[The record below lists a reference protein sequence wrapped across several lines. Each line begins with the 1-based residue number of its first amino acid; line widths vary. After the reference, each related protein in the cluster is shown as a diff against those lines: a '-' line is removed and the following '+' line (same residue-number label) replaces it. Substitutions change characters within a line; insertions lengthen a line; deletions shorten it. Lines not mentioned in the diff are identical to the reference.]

1 MKEVKNFFTCIG
13 KGHGAPAIPSTRKEW
28 EELRRAPWLAEMC
41 RRIEAGD
48 ERLKHRL
55 PIWTPMCAEFKS
67 NHRAKADAV
76 RPLPRLMLDFDEK
89 GHSQEILQKALQL
102 NEAGTWQVLLVE
114 ESVRRGTHVLIALPE
129 GMTAQEAQERF
140 SEAVGFK
147 ADPSLKD
154 VSRCIYMVTEGHT
167 LWVAPELFAPSD
179 DGTRMERNERMNTE
193 ELKDKNICESPS
205 SQCTPCAIEEPCGT
219 CDGTQMTQMEQM
231 TADKELPCSLCHPE
245 GTEGSVNGSRSNEK
259 SGCTQILHSVNSAQ
273 DDKMIEEENN
283 EKSASSASSASK
295 KSTEEEN
302 KESASE
308 KSENLWS
315 SATSA
320 SSACH
325 LEYHGLPAT
334 EIVQKYWELNN
345 DGLPPTQGDR
355 NTKIFDLACSLRH
368 IFNFDRELL
377 NRAIPNYEGFPQE
390 EKMQCIDNALREPR
404 KYMPMKLTRVLQA
417 LKAEQ
422 SKLPSIEGGDGG
434 GSACPPP
441 MPSNLPPLIALL
453 VKNVPEDMK
462 AAVAHAVFP
471 PLGTHLGGVKFRYI
485 DNVEREATF
494 MCVLLAK
501 MSSGKSAVNK
511 PIQLIMKDIMERDA
525 LNRLREQEWKASL
538 STKGANKEK
547 PKRPEGL
554 CIQML
559 VPDMTNAAFVQR
571 LADANGKFLYTQMDE
586 LELLNNLKT
595 SARGNQVSQII
606 RLAFDQGLYG
616 QERVGAASVTAMV
629 PIRWNWNASAT
640 IERGRQFFRT
650 ALTDGTLS
658 RLNFCTIPPQRMGE
672 IPVYGTYDAEYE
684 AELKP
689 YIDRLNA
696 ASGLVECA
704 KAEALARRL
713 LQESAEVVMLTD
725 DEVYEMLSHRA
736 NVIAYLKAMTL
747 YIAHGYK
754 WSRAI
759 EEFVRWSKEYDL
771 WCKMHFF
778 GKRMQEEVEKEV
790 IRTSPGRAN
799 MLEMLPER
807 FTRQQLEEVRIRLG
821 KERDATE
828 QLKKWRQRGYVTLD
842 GENNSAFIKSEKY
855 KRDKGQRDN

>member
-1 MKEVKNFFTCIG
+1 MKKVNSNEQQATSGKATSNVFTCIG
-13 KGHGAPAIPSTRKEW
+13 KGHGAPAIPATREEW
-28 EELRRAPWLAEMC
+28 EALRREPWLAEMC

-48 ERLKHRL
+48 EQLKHRL
-55 PIWTPMCAEFKS
+55 PVWTPMCAEFKN

-89 GHSQEILQKALQL
+89 GHSREILKKALQL
-102 NEAGTWQVLLVE
+102 NEQGRWRILLVE

-140 SEAVGFK
+140 SADVGFQ

-167 LWVAPELFAPSD
+167 LWVS
-179 DGTRMERNERMNTE
+179 E
-193 ELKDKNICESPS
+193 ELWRDRPHPSLPQGEGVDSADNSSSRVQELQEKSSVSPCLCV
-205 SQCTPCAIEEPCGT
+205 Q
-219 CDGTQMTQMEQM
+219 
-231 TADKELPCSLCHPE
+231 DKE
-245 GTEGSVNGSRSNEK
+245 
-259 SGCTQILHSVNSAQ
+259 
-273 DDKMIEEENN
+273 
-283 EKSASSASSASK
+283 SASSAS
-295 KSTEEEN
+295 
-302 KESASE
+302 E
-308 KSENLWS
+308 K
-315 SATSA
+315 
-320 SSACH
+320 
-325 LEYHGLPAT
+325 LEYHGLDSS
-334 EIVQKYWELNN
+334 EIVSKYWELTG
-345 DGLPPTQGDR
+345 DGQPPTQGDR

-377 NRAIPNYEGFPQE
+377 NRAIPNYDGFPQE

-404 KYMPMKLTRVLQA
+404 KYMPMKLTKVLQA
-417 LKAEQ
+417 LKAEH
-422 SKLPSIEGGDGG
+422 STPLPWEGQGG
-434 GSACPPP
+434 GSGSSDCPPL
-441 MPSNLPPLIALL
+441 PSSLPPLIALL
-453 VKNVPEDMK
+453 TRNVPEAMK
-462 AAVAHAVFP
+462 PAVAHAVFP
-471 PLGTHLGGVKFRYI
+471 PLGAHLGGVKFRYI

-511 PIQLIMKDIMERDA
+511 PIELIMKDIVERDA

-571 LADANGKFLYTQMDE
+571 LADAQGKFLYTQMDE

-672 IPVYGTYDAEYE
+672 IPVYGTYNAEYE

-704 KAEALARRL
+704 KAEALARAL
-713 LQESAEVVMLTD
+713 LKESAEVVMLTD

-754 WSRAI
+754 WSKTI

-771 WCKMHFF
+771 WCKMHFY
-778 GKRMQEEVEKEV
+778 GKRMQEEVEKEI
-790 IRTSPGRAN
+790 IRTTPGRAN

-807 FTRQQLEEVRIRLG
+807 FTRQQLEEVRVRLG
-821 KERDATE
+821 KERDAAH
-828 QLKKWRQRGYVTLD
+828 QLSKWKKRGYVVVDQVDTDLY
-842 GENNSAFIKSEKY
+842 IKSEKY
-855 KRDKGQRDN
+855 KRRIDN

>member
-1 MKEVKNFFTCIG
+1 MNFGIARSIRGEVRACTPDLFNEALDMPLVARVCAEIEDALEACRKGRLDKEEFET
-13 KGHGAPAIPSTRKEW
+13 
-28 EELRRAPWLAEMC
+28 
-41 RRIEAGD
+41 
-48 ERLKHRL
+48 LKAKLKKRL
-55 PIWTPMCAEFKS
+55 PIFTFHATFPGGRRK
-67 NHRAKADAV
+67 NDDAV
-76 RPLPRLMLDFDEK
+76 PSGLAIYDLDHIANPRGRWAEIAPRKEELGIMLAHVSPSTE
-89 GHSQEILQKALQL
+89 GLR
-102 NEAGTWQVLLVE
+102 LVFVIPQGM
-114 ESVRRGTHVLIALPE
+114 SLPE
-129 GMTAQEAQERF
+129 TQAWMASRLGDEEYDASVKDYARCSF
-140 SEAVGFK
+140 AVPRGYVLWVSEELFRPTPA
-147 ADPSLKD
+147 PSL
-154 VSRCIYMVTEGHT
+154 
-167 LWVAPELFAPSD
+167 F
-179 DGTRMERNERMNTE
+179 
-193 ELKDKNICESPS
+193 
-205 SQCTPCAIEEPCGT
+205 TPD
-219 CDGTQMTQMEQM
+219 DGTQMTQMEQM
-231 TADKELPCSLCHPE
+231 TADEILPCGLCHPE
-245 GTEGSVNGSRSNEK
+245 GTEGSQGIANVQKISGKTRRSFD
-259 SGCTQILHSVNSAQ
+259 SVNSAQ
-273 DDKMIEEENN
+273 DDKMM
-283 EKSASSASSASK
+283 
-295 KSTEEEN
+295 EEEN
-302 KESASE
+302 KE
-308 KSENLWS
+308 NLRS

-334 EIVQKYWELNN
+334 EIVAKYWELNN
-345 DGLPPTQGDR
+345 DGLPPTKGDR

-404 KYMPMKLTRVLQA
+404 KYMPMKLTKVLQA
-417 LKAEQ
+417 LKAEH
-422 SKLPSIEGGDGG
+422 STPLPWEGQGG
-434 GSACPPP
+434 GSPGGGSVGSAFPPP
-441 MPSNLPPLIALL
+441 LPTNLPPLIELL
-453 VKNVPEDMK
+453 TRHVPEGMK
-462 AAVAHAVFP
+462 PAVAHAVFP

-501 MSSGKSAVNK
+501 MSSGKSAVNR

-571 LADANGKFLYTQMDE
+571 LADAEGNFLYTQMDE

-595 SARGNQVSQII
+595 SSRGNQVSQII

-672 IPVYGTYDAEYE
+672 MPVYGTYDAEYE

-704 KAEALARRL
+704 KAETLARRL

-754 WSRAI
+754 WSRQI

-778 GKRMQEEVEKEV
+778 GKRMQEEVEKEI
-790 IRTSPGRAN
+790 IRTSPGRMN
-799 MLEMLPER
+799 MLEMLPDR
-807 FTRQQLEEVRIRLG
+807 FTRGQLEEVRVRLG
-821 KERDATE
+821 KERDALT
-828 QLKKWRQRGYVTLD
+828 QLRQWKKRGLVVQDNPKEDNYVKT
-842 GENNSAFIKSEKY
+842 EKY
-855 KRDKGQRDN
+855 LSKYSVT

>member
-1 MKEVKNFFTCIG
+1 MKKVTSDKLQATSEHLIALSNSKPNPG
-13 KGHGAPAIPSTRKEW
+13 RGRAYTRTLEDYDQ
-28 EELRRAPWLAEMC
+28 LVRQPWLKRLVEEI
-41 RRIEAGD
+41 RQGD
-48 ERLKHRL
+48 ETKKSQL
-55 PIWTPMCAEFKS
+55 PFRAAHYYAFKD
-67 NHRAKADAV
+67 NHRAQKDIIGESFTHQTVVDVDDPDYVERAIRRAKELNHQEGLWKGMLMHMEYSARRKLHIDI
-76 RPLPRLMLDFDEK
+76 RIPR
-89 GHSQEILQKALQL
+89 
-102 NEAGTWQVLLVE
+102 
-114 ESVRRGTHVLIALPE
+114 
-129 GMTAQEAQERF
+129 GMSIEEAQQTYCQELGVPYDASCTSPERF
-140 SEAVGFK
+140 IYLSPIEDEIYRSEEWYRVSERATSDELQATSDELRGQGSKEK
-147 ADPSLKD
+147 A
-154 VSRCIYMVTEGHT
+154 
-167 LWVAPELFAPSD
+167 SD
-179 DGTRMERNERMNTE
+179 
-193 ELKDKNICESPS
+193 SPS
-205 SQCTPCAIEEPCGT
+205 SPCTPCAMEETGHQKYPTEYKGIPY
-219 CDGTQMTQMEQM
+219 
-231 TADKELPCSLCHPE
+231 ADILKAVAEELGGEP
-245 GTEGSVNGSRSNEK
+245 TEGERNAKVLR
-259 SGCTQILHSVNSAQ
+259 
-273 DDKMIEEENN
+273 M
-283 EKSASSASSASK
+283 ASSMRHICDNNPEWLMEIIP
-295 KSTEEEN
+295 T
-302 KESASE
+302 
-308 KSENLWS
+308 
-315 SATSA
+315 
-320 SSACH
+320 
-325 LEYHGLPAT
+325 YGLPAEEWRKT
-334 EIVQKYWELNN
+334 IQNACK
-345 DGLPPTQGDR
+345 DGLKYGT
-355 NTKIFDLACSLRH
+355 TKVLEAAIKRVMSDELRATSGHAALDSSLVACSSSLV
-368 IFNFDRELL
+368 D
-377 NRAIPNYEGFPQE
+377 
-390 EKMQCIDNALREPR
+390 C
-404 KYMPMKLTRVLQA
+404 
-417 LKAEQ
+417 
-422 SKLPSIEGGDGG
+422 
-434 GSACPPP
+434 PP
-441 MPSNLPPLIALL
+441 MPQKLPPLIELL
-453 VKNVPEDMK
+453 TRNVPEAMK

-471 PLGTHLGGVKFRYI
+471 PLGAHLGGVKFRYI

-511 PIQLIMKDIMERDA
+511 PIELIMKDIVERDA

-571 LADANGKFLYTQMDE
+571 LADAQGKFLYTQMDE

-672 IPVYGTYDAEYE
+672 IPVYGTYNAEYE

-704 KAEALARRL
+704 KAEALAHAL
-713 LQESAEVVMLTD
+713 LKESAEVVMLTD

-754 WSRAI
+754 WSKTI

-771 WCKMHFF
+771 WCKMHFY
-778 GKRMQEEVEKEV
+778 GKRMQEEVEKEI
-790 IRTSPGRAN
+790 IRTTPGRAN

-807 FTRQQLEEVRIRLG
+807 FTRQQLEEVRVRLG

-828 QLKKWRQRGYVTLD
+828 QLSKWRQRGYVTLD
-842 GENNSAFIKSEKY
+842 GEESNLYVKSEKY
-855 KRDKGQRDN
+855 KKRGGQWTMDN